1 MDGRRIVDDFEESL
15 LTERR
20 GVLAVNEA
28 LFYILFTNIVSLRE
42 ILDSYLD

>member
-28 LFYILFTNIVSLRE
+28 LFYLCEDLVKTLFI
-42 ILDSYLD
+42 Y